1 RLRAASPSS
10 RRAANT
16 WKTCGTPG
24 VMSRMTATSSAAAF
38 TARRVAS
45 SRSTSCDPAW
55 ISSGGS
61 PARSA
66 KMGLTRGSAGS
77 VPARQSAARVRTAW
91 ALMGGAAWGLAGA
104 LGRVAVLLA
113 GVAAAGHGEVGYRG
127 EQQGRRG
134 HRQAL
139 RLAGDKELDG
149 EVAAGRLA
157 RYDDVTG

>member
-1 RLRAASPSS
+1 MNRAALLRAASPSS
-10 RRAANT
+10 RRAANA

-55 ISSGGS
+55 ISSGGR
-61 PARSA
+61 P
-66 KMGLTRGSAGS
+66 G
-77 VPARQSAARVRTAW
+77 
-91 ALMGGAAWGLAGA
+91 
-104 LGRVAVLLA
+104 
-113 GVAAAGHGEVGYRG
+113 
-127 EQQGRRG
+127 GRRW

-139 RLAGDKELDG
+139 RLAGDEELDG

-157 RYDDVTG
+157 RHDDVAGPAGLPGQGAVGGRDVLERGGGGGVG